1 MRVTNGMIRN
11 NMLNSLYTN
20 MNRLDTLYNQMNTL
34 KKVQRPSDD
43 PIITGRALK
52 LKLNVLETQQHQHN
66 VKEATSWME
75 VSQTALSNVTEIIK
89 DIRTKCNQA
98 ANGTLKPEDRAKVL
112 ADIKQLSE
120 QLKEEANVSYAGR
133 YVFSGYKTDQSVFL
147 VKDTKLTE
155 NVNVSKDMYVTSDT
169 TFASGSTFTEDMV
182 LPDGTI
188 LAAGTALTADT
199 TFPEGTK
206 IAKGSEIAAG
216 TVLPKGMPNLSVV
229 GHISGQDI
237 SYEIGAGNVIPV
249 NVVGLDELIVDLVN
263 DVTAMEKALNGV
275 LPDGAKTEEEF
286 FSNMLDVI
294 DKRVSDLSEKVAD
307 LGSRQKRL
315 EYTSTRLMN
324 DKTSF
329 TELLSNTEDVDIEE
343 VYVEF
348 NAQYA
353 VYQSALQATSKS
365 VVLTLADFLR

>member
-1 MRVTNGMIRN
+1 M
-11 NMLNSLYTN
+11 
-20 MNRLDTLYNQMNTL
+20 Q
-34 KKVQRPSDD
+34 
-43 PIITGRALK
+43 
-52 LKLNVLETQQHQHN
+52 E
-66 VKEATSWME
+66 
-75 VSQTALSNVTEIIK
+75 
-89 DIRTKCNQA
+89 
-98 ANGTLKPEDRAKVL
+98 
-112 ADIKQLSE
+112 
-120 QLKEEANVSYAGR
+120 R
-133 YVFSGYKTDQSVFL
+133 YVFSDIRHQSVFL

-169 TFASGSTFTEDMV
+169 TFASGSAFTEDMV

-275 LPDGAKTEEEF
+275 LPNDMQTEEEF
-286 FSNMLDVI
+286 FSNMLMC
-294 DKRVSDLSEKVAD
+294 E
-307 LGSRQKRL
+307 
-315 EYTSTRLMN
+315 
-324 DKTSF
+324 
-329 TELLSNTEDVDIEE
+329 
-343 VYVEF
+343 
-348 NAQYA
+348 
-353 VYQSALQATSKS
+353 
-365 VVLTLADFLR
+365 